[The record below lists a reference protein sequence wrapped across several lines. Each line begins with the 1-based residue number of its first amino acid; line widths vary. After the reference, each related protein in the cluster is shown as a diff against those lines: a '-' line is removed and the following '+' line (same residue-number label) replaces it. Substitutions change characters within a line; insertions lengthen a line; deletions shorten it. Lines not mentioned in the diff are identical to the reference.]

1 MRSDRT
7 LKKWYAVINKRFFFD
22 ELPANVIVRWATPG
36 EEKDVACTARAT
48 GEKHSYEIL
57 LNREKNK
64 ANSQKLSSLVH
75 EMIHI
80 ATQCRDSH
88 GPLFAEWH
96 LKLTERGIF
105 KKGALLRGICLF

>member
-1 MRSDRT
+1 MPSDRT
-7 LKKWYAVINKRFFFD
+7 LKKWYSVINKKFFFG
-22 ELPANVIVRWATPG
+22 ELPTNVIVRWATSWRR
-36 EEKDVACTARAT
+36 ERCCLYRT
-48 GEKHSYEIL
+48 GDGYSYEIL

-64 ANSQKLSSLVH
+64 TNSQKLSSLVH